1 VKLEYKDSVT
11 FVEVESDG
19 YRGSKSIVEQEAV
32 PVIFLQ
38 TTGFVSSRF
47 QEAVDADAICFP
59 DPTDEFI
66 INNNNRLEG
75 MYILA
80 PLFDVDNDDG
90 WYKVTKVEVS
100 RDHLL
105 GNKIDNI
112 QCLLKKSHKIA
123 GVS

>member
-1 VKLEYKDSVT
+1 MRLNYPDLVT
-11 FVEVESDG
+11 FVEVQSDG

-38 TTGFVSSRF
+38 TTGFVSGNF
-47 QEAVDADAICFP
+47 QENVDADAICYP
-59 DPTDEFI
+59 DPTNDFVI
-66 INNNNRLEG
+66 SNNDRLEG

-80 PLFDVDNDDG
+80 PLFDVDNDKG
-90 WYKVTKVEVS
+90 WYKVTKVEIS

-105 GNKIDNI
+105 GNVIDNI
-112 QCLLKKSHKIA
+112 QCLLKKSHKIV